1 MAPSSPPRF
10 RTGHRA
16 FPVVVLILMLLA
28 VSTPRGAAAPPD
40 DGTSDPDATELR
52 QQIDTLLEEHVG
64 ITTPGAMVTV
74 VGPDGP
80 LLSEAEGW
88 ADPLSP
94 IPLTPASRTP
104 VASVSKVVTSLT
116 ALRLENEGLLDLDA
130 EVRDQ
135 LPVRDRRDP
144 AVTSPV
150 TGRHLLTHHSGL
162 SEPLLTHPDLSDPP
176 PVDLH
181 GVLEQNPPVLAHPA
195 DVGLH
200 YSPLQAHTMLG
211 AMIEEA
217 TGTSFEQATTD
228 WVLDPVGAETAGFDG
243 ATTSGD
249 VALMSRDGEHW
260 VAAPWPAVPEK
271 PAAMLTWSLQDASA
285 LLTALVADDGPLPAQ
300 VVEEATTVA
309 VRPAHGGGGHTQ
321 VFFENWR
328 SGVPVLE
335 HAGANGLAWLALI
348 PEAEIGVFVAVTTED
363 PQAAEFT
370 TAVLDTLADWTARSR
385 RARAR
390 TDAARRDGHDHPSL
404 GRTARPGRSRR
415 HPPGAPVR
423 RAGTRAAAAHRHGT
437 DHRHARWG

>member
-1 MAPSSPPRF
+1 M
-10 RTGHRA
+10 
-16 FPVVVLILMLLA
+16 VVLILMLLA

-176 PVDLH
+176 PRR
-181 GVLEQNPPVLAHPA
+181 PA
-195 DVGLH
+195 RC
-200 YSPLQAHTMLG
+200 A
-211 AMIEEA
+211 
-217 TGTSFEQATTD
+217 
-228 WVLDPVGAETAGFDG
+228 GAEPTG
-243 ATTSGD
+243 ARP
-249 VALMSRDGEHW
+249 SRRRG
-260 VAAPWPAVPEK
+260 
-271 PAAMLTWSLQDASA
+271 LA
-285 LLTALVADDGPLPAQ
+285 LLTP
-300 VVEEATTVA
+300 
-309 VRPAHGGGGHTQ
+309 
-321 VFFENWR
+321 
-328 SGVPVLE
+328 
-335 HAGANGLAWLALI
+335 AGAHH
-348 PEAEIGVFVAVTTED
+348 
-363 PQAAEFT
+363 
-370 TAVLDTLADWTARSR
+370 
-385 RARAR
+385 
-390 TDAARRDGHDHPSL
+390 ARRDDRGGH
-404 GRTARPGRSRR
+404 R
-415 HPPGAPVR
+415 HLV
-423 RAGTRAAAAHRHGT
+423 RAGRR
-437 DHRHARWG
+437 